1 MFDTTENEITLDTA
15 AEATEAA
22 EATRRFAH
30 IVEVLTKVTGH
41 VVA

>member
-1 MFDTTENEITLDTA
+1 MFDTIETEITLDAA
-15 AEATEAA
+15 AEAAEAA

-30 IVEVLTKVTGH
+30 ILDVLTKVTGH